1 MKLFSVTEI
10 KKELPSK
17 IETMANRLVC
27 CLIDNIRR
35 KDNFGEKGV
44 VYGYANDLS
53 FEEKLRL
60 NIFLAGFGYDLDIE
74 IVTTE
79 EGNIREKYTITI
91 KNYGTGT

>member
-1 MKLFSVTEI
+1 MKLFSVEEI

-35 KDNFGEKGV
+35 NGSLEERGV
-44 VYGYANDLS
+44 FYGHANDLS

-60 NIFLAGFGYDLDIE
+60 NIFLAWSGYDLDIE
-74 IVTTE
+74 VVTTE
-79 EGNIREKYTITI
+79 DGNIREKYTVTI